1 MKPDRTTPSTGEAPR
16 DDGASS
22 SRRSSRRR
30 RRNLKWIVL
39 GAIVVILGLGALT
52 AKPAW
57 RAVKGMRAQRFLAQA
72 EEHAAREEWTQ
83 AFERSRS
90 ALQLAPTHPKVL
102 RHAAELHARF
112 GAESALVYYQ
122 KLLET
127 SSATDQDREGYA
139 AAALGLGDTGLAGPI
154 IEDLL
159 SREKPS
165 ARALMLGAQY
175 YSARRDAPRALELA
189 RQAAATDPN
198 NPTNAIVLGNFLSMS
213 RRPQDQAEGLALLL
227 PHARAEG
234 PHQLRALTV
243 IARAPETPREAREEV
258 ESILAAK
265 AQRTPEEDLL
275 LMETRVSLDPSRR
288 NEIADEVVQKHGRG
302 AEEQMAGA
310 AAWLNRQQLYSRTV
324 SLLLPDIAL
333 QSPRLTRLR
342 YEALMGME
350 NIQGA
355 YDFIRGKDVKGE
367 PIQLELLRCTTAMRL
382 KNDAA
387 VESHLRN
394 LLDLA
399 RRNPRQLRAVA
410 EFARRNNHTEIANEA
425 NQILSRNPGEAMT
438 AFESLLRTADAEGET
453 WAARDYA
460 RKLAALKK
468 GDDGIRLQIAFYDLL
483 LEENLDQAFAT
494 AQELHKAK
502 PEDFNRRAVLALA
515 HLRRGEPDKAVALIE
530 GQVVTWR
537 RLTPGVRAIVV
548 ASLGANN
555 RAGAVPKLLQRL
567 PLARLKPEERELIKP
582 YLTGDLESVE
592 DDRTAGAEAPEKI

>member
-1 MKPDRTTPSTGEAPR
+1 
-16 DDGASS
+16 
-22 SRRSSRRR
+22 
-30 RRNLKWIVL
+30 
-39 GAIVVILGLGALT
+39 
-52 AKPAW
+52 
-57 RAVKGMRAQRFLAQA
+57 
-72 EEHAAREEWTQ
+72 
-83 AFERSRS
+83 
-90 ALQLAPTHPKVL
+90 
-102 RHAAELHARF
+102 
-112 GAESALVYYQ
+112 
-122 KLLET
+122 
-127 SSATDQDREGYA
+127 
-139 AAALGLGDTGLAGPI
+139 
-154 IEDLL
+154 
-159 SREKPS
+159 
-165 ARALMLGAQY
+165 
-175 YSARRDAPRALELA
+175 
-189 RQAAATDPN
+189 
-198 NPTNAIVLGNFLSMS
+198 
-213 RRPQDQAEGLALLL
+213 
-227 PHARAEG
+227 
-234 PHQLRALTV
+234 
-243 IARAPETPREAREEV
+243 
-258 ESILAAK
+258 
-265 AQRTPEEDLL
+265 
-275 LMETRVSLDPSRR
+275 
-288 NEIADEVVQKHGRG
+288 
-302 AEEQMAGA
+302 
-310 AAWLNRQQLYSRTV
+310 
-324 SLLLPDIAL
+324 
-333 QSPRLTRLR
+333 
-342 YEALMGME
+342 MGME